1 MYPCTTDVGISW
13 FQAPACKN
21 KVPGG
26 PILSASDTSKIYS
39 PEMTIYT
46 RTKEYK
52 SFKSFI
58 CTPTGQLKITAQPF
72 LRIRDAL

>member
-1 MYPCTTDVGISW
+1 MYPCTTDVGISG
-13 FQAPACKN
+13 FQPLECKN

-52 SFKSFI
+52 SLKSFI
-58 CTPTGQLKITAQPF
+58 CTPTGQLKFTAQPF
-72 LRIRDAL
+72 LRIHGAL